1 MEYDIYGRPIMKHIP
16 YENGGGTGKRKDCSY
31 EWLANAAKI
40 MDNASCPPPDYIYI
54 SEDDYKTLTE
64 RPEDPIDEVIEI
76 TEEAWENND
85 LYISGDRR
93 GNG

>member
-1 MEYDIYGRPIMKHIP
+1 MHIP
-16 YENGGGTGKRKDCSY
+16 YENGGGTGESKEAMFNRIARALRIAGECHGK
-31 EWLANAAKI
+31 AI
-40 MDNASCPPPDYIYI
+40 
-54 SEDDYKTLTE
+54 DDMIVGLIKNE

-93 GNG
+93 DNGPT